1 MSVKVNSLKVF
12 SYGESNRKAHFEIES
27 GWTSMRA
34 DINDLPQDM
43 YEALKEWVDGRNK

>member
-1 MSVKVNSLKVF
+1 MNPKVNSLKVL
-12 SYGESNRKAHFEIES
+12 SHGENNRTATIQIET

-43 YEALKEWVDGRNK
+43 YETLKDWVNGRKP